1 MYPITLPATFP
12 SALHGCQRPLVSCA
26 RNAAI
31 MQPQYH
37 SHCAGPSALPCW
49 CCYQR
54 PDFAIGSEPQRAEPS
69 AKAVRRP
76 YHEQQSCHEHRKTWT
91 NLDLLADS
99 DVYLDV
105 WLVEVLTLLLL
116 LLTCAAKASD

>member
-1 MYPITLPATFP
+1 
-12 SALHGCQRPLVSCA
+12 
-26 RNAAI
+26 
-31 MQPQYH
+31 
-37 SHCAGPSALPCW
+37 
-49 CCYQR
+49 
-54 PDFAIGSEPQRAEPS
+54 
-69 AKAVRRP
+69 VRRP